1 MSVFEIVGG
10 IILAIACI
18 LIVAIVMMQ
27 ETKSNGMSAVSGA
40 ESSMGYNRGRA
51 QTKEA
56 MLNKATKI
64 LAIIFF
70 VISLAVCIVSV
81 YVK

>member
-1 MSVFEIVGG
+1 MNAFEIIGG
-10 IILAIACI
+10 IILAITCVV
-18 LIVAIVMMQ
+18 IVLAVMMQ
-27 ETKSNGMSAVSGA
+27 ESKSQGMGA
-40 ESSMGYNRGRA
+40 ITGGDSVGFNRGRA

-56 MLNKATKI
+56 LMNKVTKI
-64 LAIIFF
+64 CAIVFF